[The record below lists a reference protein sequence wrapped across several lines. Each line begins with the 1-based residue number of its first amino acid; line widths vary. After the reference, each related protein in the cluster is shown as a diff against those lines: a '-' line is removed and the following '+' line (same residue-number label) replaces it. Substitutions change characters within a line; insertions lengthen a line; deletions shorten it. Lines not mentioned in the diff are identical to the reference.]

1 MYNQNSGELVFHLWG
16 QPSSKLVT
24 TKEEG
29 VERIF
34 RIHNMYYPV
43 GISVEQTSPLR
54 GFPWVKPSDMIASMA
69 RTRDLHHLLAGHD
82 LQNAESKLVSFWTKY
97 RALHPQHELWAE
109 IDNGRKSYARC
120 LPLLLHGDEGVSFKR
135 NGILVVSFQSYL
147 GHGSSKTAVPFDDKD
162 RLPINFLQ
170 TGFQTRILICV
181 CQKDCFVVEIVLVSS
196 IQFWV
201 DNSTRDFFIYIY
213 IPPIGHT

>member
-1 MYNQNSGELVFHLWG
+1 MFLLSEHLFRIGYMYNQNSGELVFHLWG

-120 LPLLLHGDEGVSFKR
+120 LHCCYMVMKGYPSNAMESL
-135 NGILVVSFQSYL
+135 
-147 GHGSSKTAVPFDDKD
+147 
-162 RLPINFLQ
+162 
-170 TGFQTRILICV
+170 
-181 CQKDCFVVEIVLVSS
+181 
-196 IQFWV
+196 W
-201 DNSTRDFFIYIY
+201 
-213 IPPIGHT
+213 